1 MDESQRIHDE
11 WLNKLPIDLEKYH
24 NIIVEISKKIQTF
37 DLLSCISYYN
47 HLHNTESYSD
57 YRGDKHFFVAEVI
70 ALHCLKN
77 DFIIE
82 TIISEDDFI
91 ETIMKIQDAVLNYC
105 GRTDALEMTKDKYIK
120 DDAISEI
127 SYILSREAKK
137 IRNPGLPD
145 HHFIFTEKLFKPI
158 NKEIEDYF
166 GFTISESVK
175 IRKMLPELI
184 NERCRV
190 EFDNVKRNTNK
201 AAYEISK
208 YRNSRKQLENN
219 LFTEAEF
226 DKLLPLRYKKL
237 HMVIHANFLN
247 KLFFSFSNI
256 YTFSAEELAE
266 YTNIKLENLNRFLK
280 TFSCGFPSLN
290 KEDKIYEP
298 ISILKSK
305 PIIVHNGRYFI
316 PSTPLL
322 TWAVEDY
329 IFDCLFSNN
338 QIKTKRSISD
348 IRHDFLL
355 DEAFTFF
362 KKLLPS
368 ATFYETNLTYYFDG
382 KKCETDGMFLFD
394 RTLFIVEAK
403 GHRITNRAKKGFED
417 RTEKHLKE
425 IIQESYNQGIRTLKY
440 IEHNLKSEFKPK
452 KSIKIELNQSQYD
465 DIVIV
470 SLILEPIGNLS
481 MSVKATNQI
490 GYFNDGHF
498 PWIISIYDLIV
509 LADLFDNPFL
519 LIQYIKRRKKFLS
532 SNLLSIYEE
541 LDLVTY
547 FQLNG
552 LYTDDILKDAKEKST
567 NWIQYSPDTDAIN
580 DYYMYQFGYKQK
592 FTPKPKFY
600 ISSELDNFLLQ
611 LDKSK
616 LPHRVR
622 LALLLLEF
630 NQDAIKQFMDKV
642 RITKNDFF
650 KDETLHDCSIY
661 THSLNGLG
669 VTFMTCKNKQELD
682 YNLHKYCTYKLN
694 ELNSNTWIGFGDVS
708 SDPKCFEFKSMY
720 CVIREGFSEIKEVL
734 M

>member
-1 MDESQRIHDE
+1 MNESKKIHEE
-11 WLNKLPIDLEKYH
+11 WLTKLPIDLKKFH
-24 NIIVEISKKIQTF
+24 HIIIENAKKIQTF

-47 HLHNTESYSD
+47 HLHDTESYSD
-57 YRGDKHFFVAEVI
+57 YRGDKHFFVSEVI

-77 DFIIE
+77 DFVDE
-82 TIISEDDFI
+82 SIISEDDFI
-91 ETIMKIQDAVLNYC
+91 DTIMKIQDAVLNYC
-105 GRTDALEMTKDKYIK
+105 GRTDALEMTNNKFVKDN
-120 DDAISEI
+120 AIAEI
-127 SYILSREAKK
+127 SNILSSEAKK

-145 HHFIFTEKLFKPI
+145 HHYIFTEKLFNPI
-158 NKEIEDYF
+158 NKEIEEYF

-190 EFDNVKRNTNK
+190 EFDNIKRNADK

-208 YRNSRKQLENN
+208 SRKSRKQLENS
-219 LFTEAEF
+219 LFTKEEL
-226 DKLLPLRYKKL
+226 DKLLPLRYKDM
-237 HMVIHANFLN
+237 HMVIQAKFLN
-247 KLFFSFSNI
+247 RLFFSFSNI

-266 YTNIKLENLNRFLK
+266 HTNIKLENIYKFLK

-305 PIIVHNGRYFI
+305 PIIEHNGRYLI

-338 QIKTKRSISD
+338 QIKTQKSISD

-355 DEAFTFF
+355 EEAFTFF

-368 ATFYETNLTYYFDG
+368 ATFYEPNLTYYFNG

-425 IIQESYNQGIRTLKY
+425 IIKESYNQGIRTLKY
-440 IEHNLKSEFKPK
+440 IEQNSKSEFKPK
-452 KSIKIELNQSQYD
+452 KSSKIELDRSQYD
-465 DIVIV
+465 DVVIV
-470 SLILEPIGNLS
+470 LLILEPIGNLS

-490 GYFNDGHF
+490 GYFDDGHF

-509 LADLFDNPFL
+509 IADLFDNPFL

-552 LYTDDILKDAKEKST
+552 LYTDDILRDAKEKST

-622 LALLLLEF
+622 MSLLLLEF
-630 NQDAIKQFMDKV
+630 NQDAVKQFMDKV
-642 RITKNDFF
+642 KKTKNDFF

-682 YNLHKYCTYKLN
+682 YNLHRYCTYKLN

-708 SDPKCFEFKSMY
+708 SDPKCFDFKSMY
-720 CVIREGFSEIKEVL
+720 CVIREGYSEIREVL
-734 M
+734 V